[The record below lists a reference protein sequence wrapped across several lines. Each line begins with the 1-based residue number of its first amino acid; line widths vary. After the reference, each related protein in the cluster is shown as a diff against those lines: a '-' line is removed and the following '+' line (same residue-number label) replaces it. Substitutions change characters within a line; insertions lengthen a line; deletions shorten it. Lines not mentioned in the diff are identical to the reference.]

1 MDITDTLIF
10 NAVRKELKPI
20 TLTQTVVDIANIAM
34 ESEAGRNKI
43 IERFDVVAPKKE
55 VMKRDYNLTKE
66 TLLKAYPGANTS
78 VIPLILENAPKY
90 GIITK
95 KQMCAF
101 LGNCLVESRGFTA
114 KRESFAYKP
123 NRLIAV
129 FGTKRVPSLDF
140 AKKLIARGEVAI
152 ANHLYGERY
161 GNRPGTND
169 GWDYRGGGW
178 IQNTF
183 RSNYYELQNIT
194 GIPFGDNPRLIE
206 DMENACVGAMVYWNI
221 NNCNALAELINV
233 YKDGYTLNTLNA
245 KGVETKKVEM
255 NTGMRLVR
263 KAVNGGFNGIDE
275 VGHAFERCM
284 RYM

>member
-1 MDITDTLIF
+1 MQITDTLIF
-10 NAVRKELKPI
+10 NAVRKELNPI
-20 TLTQTVVDIANIAM
+20 ILTQTVVDIVNIAM
-34 ESEAGRNKI
+34 ETEEGRAKVI
-43 IERFDVVAPKKE
+43 KRFEVEAPKEE
-55 VMKRDYNLTKE
+55 VMSRPYTLTKE
-66 TLLKAYPGANTS
+66 TLLKTYPGANTS
-78 VIPLILENAPKY
+78 VIPLILEHAPKF
-90 GIITK
+90 GILTK

-101 LGNCLVESRGFTA
+101 LATCMVESTGFTA

-129 FGTKRVPSLDF
+129 FGKTRVPSLDF
-140 AKKLIARGEVAI
+140 ANKLLAEGQVAT

-194 GIPFGDNPRLIE
+194 GIAFGDNPLLIE
-206 DMENACVGAMVYWNI
+206 DMFNACMGAMTYWKLHS
-221 NNCNALAELINV
+221 CNDLSEYINV
-233 YKDGYTLNTLNA
+233 YKDGYTLNTLNS
-245 KGVETKKVEM
+245 KGRETKDVNM
-255 NTGMRLVR
+255 NTGIRLVR
-263 KAVNGGFNGIDE
+263 KAVNGGFNGIEE
-275 VGHAFERCM
+275 VGHLFERCM